1 MRISFFFYA
10 GLLLQ
15 VTYLVSKL
23 GRPMSFYL
31 VVTICFSL
39 FAFHYLI
46 DTSSLYM
53 LILYTMYCITVHLL
67 LK

>member
-31 VVTICFSL
+31 VVIISFSL
-39 FAFHYLI
+39 FVFHYLI